1 MWLAELGLKFLLG
14 VRLGVHLGVL
24 VGVRARLGGH
34 EVREDLLVVLL
45 VLIRPEVEVAV
56 ALEVAGS
63 C

>member
-1 MWLAELGLKFLLG
+1 MAARLAARPGARLG
-14 VRLGVHLGVL
+14 VRPHLGVP